1 MSGLDIFTD
10 GACSG
15 NPGPASI
22 GVVIKKDGKVIK
34 EVARS
39 IGVATNN
46 VAEYSALIA
55 AFKEALALK
64 AESIHIHT
72 DSEWMFKQIRGVYKV
87 KTETIKPLYEEAMAL
102 AKSFKRVE
110 FKWIPREE
118 NQEADRL
125 ATGALKNKANQG
137 DRPDVF
143 VIGEESPSSEG

>member
-1 MSGLDIFTD
+1 MRSYDVFTD

-15 NPGPASI
+15 NPGEASI
-22 GVVIKKDGKVIK
+22 GVVFKEDGQTVK
-34 EVARS
+34 EISKS
-39 IGVATNN
+39 IGHATNN
-46 VAEYSALIA
+46 IAEYSALIA
-55 AFKEALALK
+55 ALKEAKALN
-64 AESIHIHT
+64 AETLRVHT
-72 DSEWMFKQIRGVYKV
+72 DSEWMFKQIRGIYKV
-87 KTETIKPLYEEAMAL
+87 KTETIKPLYEEAIAL

-125 ATGALKNKANQG
+125 ATGALKVKANQD

>member
-1 MSGLDIFTD
+1 MSHLEIFTD

-15 NPGPASI
+15 NPGEASI
-22 GVVIKKDGKVIK
+22 GVVLKQEGKTVK
-34 EVARS
+34 EVSRS
-39 IGVATNN
+39 IGRATNN
-46 VAEYSALIA
+46 IAEYSALVA
-55 AFKEALALK
+55 ALQEAKALN
-64 AESIHIHT
+64 ADELRVNT

-87 KTETIKPLYEEAMAL
+87 KNEQIKPLYEEAMAL
-102 AKSFKRVE
+102 VKNFKRVE

-125 ATGALKNKANQG
+125 ATGALKAKANQG